1 MKVGIVWLP
10 NVGKSTLFN
19 ALTKTYAADAANFPF
34 CTIEPNVGIVDV
46 LDPRVDALSEIS
58 NTQKKI
64 YASIQFVDIA
74 GLVKWASQ
82 GAGLG
87 NKFLA
92 HIRETDA
99 IVQVLRYFRD
109 PDVVHVEGGVDPM
122 RDVEIINTEL
132 IMADIEQIERNLP
145 SLEKKMRTKDA
156 EASKLYPVLKRM
168 FDVLMSGHLIYTIWD
183 ELSEEERLLVK
194 PYNMLTNKP
203 FVYAIN
209 IGTED
214 FANAETIKAEFEQ
227 KLNRPVSIVC
237 AKLES
242 EMLWFDPEERA
253 EYIDVEFGSDIKV
266 PTLDALIS
274 LAYDTVWLMYYFTT
288 GEKETRAWTIKK
300 QSTAP
305 EAAAA
310 IHTDFQKKFIKAE
323 VVSTDNFIAA
333 GGRSSAKEKWF
344 LKLEGKEYIVQD
356 GDVIVFKVWA

>member
-1 MKVGIVWLP
+1 MKIGIVWLP

-19 ALTKTYAADAANFPF
+19 SLTKTYAADAANFPF

-46 LDPRVDALSEIS
+46 LDPRVDKLSEIS
-58 NTQKKI
+58 HTQKKI

-87 NKFLA
+87 NKFLS

-99 IVQVLRYFRD
+99 IVQVLRYFGD
-109 PDVVHVEGGVDPM
+109 PDVVHVEWGVDPM

-132 IMADIEQIERNLP
+132 ILSDVEQIERNLP
-145 SLEKKMRTKDA
+145 ALEKKAKTGDK
-156 EASKLYPVLKRM
+156 ESSKLAPVLRRVYE
-168 FDVLMSGHLIYTIWD
+168 VLMSWWLAYSVRE
-183 ELSEEERLLVK
+183 ELSEEERMLLK
-194 PYNMLTNKP
+194 PYNLLTNKP

-209 IGTED
+209 IGTDD
-214 FANAETIKAEFEQ
+214 FANADAIQKEFTE
-227 KLNRPVSIVC
+227 KLQRPVSLVC

-242 EMLWFDPEERA
+242 EMLGFSPEERA
-253 EYIDVEFGSDIKV
+253 EYVQAEFGTTSV
-266 PTLDALIS
+266 PTLDHLIW
-274 LAYDTVWLMYYFTT
+274 LAYDTVGLMYYFTT

-300 QSTAP
+300 NSTAP

-323 VVSTDNFIAA
+323 VVSCDNFIAA
-333 GGRSSAKEKWF
+333 WSRGAAREKGF
-344 LKLEGKEYIVQD
+344 LKLEGKEYIVQEW
-356 GDVIVFKVWA
+356 DVIIFKIGG

>member
-1 MKVGIVWLP
+1 MKIGIVGLP

-46 LDPRVDALSEIS
+46 LAPRVDTLSEIS
-58 NTQKKI
+58 KTQKKI

-74 GLVKWASQ
+74 WLVKGASQ
-82 GAGLG
+82 WAWLW
-87 NKFLA
+87 NKFLS

-99 IVQVLRYFRD
+99 IVQVLRYFKD
-109 PDVVHVEGGVDPM
+109 TDVVHVEWWVDPM

-132 IMADIEQIERNLP
+132 IIADLEQVERNVQQ
-145 SLEKKMRTKDA
+145 LEKRLKAQDKDSA
-156 EASKLYPVLKRM
+156 KLYPILKRICDVLKWGGLVYSIAE
-168 FDVLMSGHLIYTIWD
+168 DLT
-183 ELSEEERLLVK
+183 EEEQLLLK
-194 PYNMLTNKP
+194 PYNLLTNKP

-214 FANAETIKAEFEQ
+214 FTNAANIKKEFEE
-227 KLNRPVSIVC
+227 KLQRPVAIVC

-242 EMLWFDPEERA
+242 EMLGFSPEDRA
-253 EYIDVEFGSDIKV
+253 EYLESEFGSSYV
-266 PTLDALIS
+266 PTLDSLIS
-274 LAYDTVWLMYYFTT
+274 LAYDTVGLMYYFTT

-300 QSTAP
+300 NSTAP

-323 VVSTDNFIAA
+323 VVSCDNFIAA
-333 GGRSSAKEKWF
+333 GSRNASREKWF
-344 LKLEGKEYIVQD
+344 LKLEGKEYIVQE
-356 GDVIVFKVWA
+356 GDVIVFKIGG